1 MLQSI
6 QKRYGEKLRATDGEI
21 GHVKDFYFD
30 DKSWTVRYL
39 VADTGG
45 WLLGRWV
52 LIPIQ
57 ALGHLYP
64 EGKVLLVNLTRE
76 QIEDSPSIDEHKP
89 LSRQHEEEFHRHY
102 GYPYYAESW
111 PLWGLAG
118 YPVVAPP
125 PPEADAEKRRVDSH
139 LRSAREV
146 GGYKV
151 EAGDGVIGEVIDFL
165 VDGRTWGIRE
175 IAIECGHW
183 YAGKKIV
190 VSTER
195 VSRIDYDQSTV
206 YLDST
211 KRAMMDASESRPGIE
226 HDDALQPNAR
236 NHDATVENR
245 INIVEST
252 IETARN
258 IPGETKAELLK
269 QVAGLKSEIK
279 ALSETHPEEALS
291 ISRFADASAHES
303 ARSQKNE
310 QLAETALHGLRLS
323 IQGFEESHP
332 RLVETVNRFAT
343 TLANIGL

>member
-45 WLLGRWV
+45 WLPGRWV

-64 EGKVLLVNLTRE
+64 DGKVLLVNLTRE
-76 QIEDSPSIDEHKP
+76 QIENSPSIDEHKP

-125 PPEADAEKRRVDSH
+125 PPKADAEKRRVDSH
-139 LRSAREV
+139 LRSAREA
-146 GGYKV
+146 GSYKV

-175 IAIECGHW
+175 IVIECGHW
-183 YAGKKIV
+183 YAGKKV
-190 VSTER
+190 TAPTER

-226 HDDALQPNAR
+226 HDDALQPKAR
-236 NHDATVENR
+236 NHDATIENR
-245 INIVEST
+245 INIIEPT

-258 IPGETKAELLK
+258 IPSETKAELLK

-303 ARSQKNE
+303 SRSQKNE
-310 QLAETALHGLRLS
+310 QLAETALRGLRLS